1 MNFTV
6 ATYRYLAASVASLFI
21 LATTPSF
28 ADDPAANFVTRLFT
42 EVCIPNMGHPDKV
55 RAWADQK
62 KLPRIDSP
70 EALRVF
76 VGAGANGSAWY
87 LPSSLGNFSLSIRGT
102 TEACA
107 VWAREANPADVD
119 TMFRKIM
126 EGVKRPGLQVAIFDQ
141 QNRLTPV
148 GEARS
153 LVYSVRPTTGPNG
166 FLFTL
171 LTSQNPGSA
180 FQVSMQVARSV
191 FQ

>member
-1 MNFTV
+1 M
-6 ATYRYLAASVASLFI
+6 ATHRYLLVCAAALFI
-21 LATTPSF
+21 ATPTPSL
-28 ADDPAANFVTRLFT
+28 ADDPAANFVTRLFA

-62 KLPRIDSP
+62 KLPRIENP

-76 VGAGANGSAWY
+76 VGAGEKGSAWY
-87 LPSSLGNFSLSIRGT
+87 LPSRLGSFSLSIRGT

-107 VWAREANPADVD
+107 VWAREANPAEVD

-126 EGVKRPGLQVAIFDQ
+126 EGVNRPGLQVAIFDQ

-153 LVYSVRPTTGPNG
+153 LEYSVRPTTGPNG

-180 FQVSMQVARSV
+180 FQASMQVARSV